1 MGKAV
6 RLYIFVYMFHM
17 FVLEK
22 LNLVGITTVAYPAGI
37 SIPVMTVF
45 IFIVSLI
52 GAFVADY
59 IPVVRKI
66 VMFHSN

>member
-1 MGKAV
+1 
-6 RLYIFVYMFHM
+6 M

-52 GAFVADY
+52 GAFVADH